1 MVHRGILSHKL
12 RKFFRKVNLASNASG
27 APNCPFHKSGK
38 QGIWRTICEKSSV
51 TLRLFWL
58 VEVKPGMLISKAQ
71 AEEYLKAD
79 LIAFERYLNGL
90 GLALNQN
97 QFDALVSFIYNV
109 GTGNFSNSTLLRK
122 VRANPQE
129 NSIMDEF
136 LRWVYSKGRVLPGLQ
151 RRRLAEM
158 KLYFSND

>member
-1 MVHRGILSHKL
+1 MKTSPKGIALIKE
-12 RKFFRKVNLASNASG
+12 FEG
-27 APNCPFHKSGK
+27 
-38 QGIWRTICEKSSV
+38 
-51 TLRLFWL
+51 LRLKAYKCPGGVWTIGYGHTTG
-58 VEVKPGMLISKAQ
+58 VKPGMVISEAQ

-109 GTGNFSNSTLLRK
+109 GTGNFSKSTLLRK
-122 VRANPQE
+122 VRANPQD

>member
-1 MVHRGILSHKL
+1 MKTSPKGITLIKE
-12 RKFFRKVNLASNASG
+12 FEG
-27 APNCPFHKSGK
+27 
-38 QGIWRTICEKSSV
+38 
-51 TLRLFWL
+51 LRLKAYKCPGGVWTIGYGHTAG
-58 VEVKPGMLISKAQ
+58 VKPGMVISEAQ

-97 QFDALVSFIYNV
+97 QFDALISFIYNV
-109 GTGNFSNSTLLRK
+109 GKGNFTNSTLLRK
-122 VRANPQE
+122 VRANPQD

>member
-1 MVHRGILSHKL
+1 MKTSPKGIALIKE
-12 RKFFRKVNLASNASG
+12 FEG
-27 APNCPFHKSGK
+27 
-38 QGIWRTICEKSSV
+38 
-51 TLRLFWL
+51 LRLKAYQCPGGVWTIGYGHTAG
-58 VEVKPGMLISKAQ
+58 VKPGMLISKAQ

-90 GLALNQN
+90 RLALNQN
-97 QFDALVSFIYNV
+97 QFDALISFIYNV

>member
-1 MVHRGILSHKL
+1 MKTSPKGIALIKE
-12 RKFFRKVNLASNASG
+12 FEG
-27 APNCPFHKSGK
+27 
-38 QGIWRTICEKSSV
+38 
-51 TLRLFWL
+51 LRLKAYQCPGGVWTIGYGHTTG
-58 VEVKPGMLISKAQ
+58 VRPGMVITEAQ

-79 LIAFERYLNGL
+79 LIVFERYLNGL

-122 VRANPQE
+122 VRANPQD

-151 RRRLAEM
+151 RRRLDEM

>member
-1 MVHRGILSHKL
+1 MKTSPKGIALIKE
-12 RKFFRKVNLASNASG
+12 FEG
-27 APNCPFHKSGK
+27 
-38 QGIWRTICEKSSV
+38 
-51 TLRLFWL
+51 LRLKAYLCPGGVWTIGYGHTAG
-58 VEVKPGMLISKAQ
+58 VKPGMVITEAQ

-97 QFDALVSFIYNV
+97 QFDALISFIYNV

-122 VRANPQE
+122 VRVYPQD

>member
-1 MVHRGILSHKL
+1 MNTSPKGIALIKE
-12 RKFFRKVNLASNASG
+12 FEG
-27 APNCPFHKSGK
+27 
-38 QGIWRTICEKSSV
+38 
-51 TLRLFWL
+51 LRLKAYQCPGGVWTIGYGHTAC
-58 VEVKPGMLISKAQ
+58 VKPGMLISKAQ

>member
-1 MVHRGILSHKL
+1 MNTSPKGIALIKE
-12 RKFFRKVNLASNASG
+12 FEG
-27 APNCPFHKSGK
+27 
-38 QGIWRTICEKSSV
+38 
-51 TLRLFWL
+51 LRLKAYKCPGGVWTIGYGHTAG
-58 VEVKPGMLISKAQ
+58 VKPGMVITKAQ
-71 AEEYLKAD
+71 AKEYLKAD

-109 GTGNFSNSTLLRK
+109 GTGNFSSSTLLRK
-122 VRANPQE
+122 VRANPQD
-129 NSIMDEF
+129 NSIVDEF

>member
-1 MVHRGILSHKL
+1 MKTSPKGIALIKE
-12 RKFFRKVNLASNASG
+12 FEG
-27 APNCPFHKSGK
+27 
-38 QGIWRTICEKSSV
+38 
-51 TLRLFWL
+51 LRLKAYKCLGGVWTIGYGHTAS
-58 VEVKPGMLISKAQ
+58 VKPGMLITKAQ

-109 GTGNFSNSTLLRK
+109 GTGNFSSSTLLRK
-122 VRANPQE
+122 VRANPQD
-129 NSIMDEF
+129 NSIVDEF

>member
-1 MVHRGILSHKL
+1 MNTSPKGISLIKE
-12 RKFFRKVNLASNASG
+12 FEG
-27 APNCPFHKSGK
+27 
-38 QGIWRTICEKSSV
+38 
-51 TLRLFWL
+51 LRLKAYKCPGGVWTIGYGHTAG
-58 VEVKPGMLISKAQ
+58 VKPGIVITKTQ

-122 VRANPQE
+122 VRANPRD

>member
-1 MVHRGILSHKL
+1 MKTSPKGIALIKE
-12 RKFFRKVNLASNASG
+12 FEG
-27 APNCPFHKSGK
+27 
-38 QGIWRTICEKSSV
+38 
-51 TLRLFWL
+51 LRLKAYKCPGGVWTIGYGHTAG
-58 VEVKPGMLISKAQ
+58 VKPGMLISKAQ

-122 VRANPQE
+122 VRANPQD

>member
-1 MVHRGILSHKL
+1 MKTSPKGIALIKEFEGL
-12 RKFFRKVNLASNASG
+12 RLKAYK
-27 APNCPFHKSGK
+27 CPGGVWTIGYGHTAGVKSGMV
-38 QGIWRTICEKSSV
+38 ITE
-51 TLRLFWL
+51 
-58 VEVKPGMLISKAQ
+58 AQ

-79 LIAFERYLNGL
+79 LIVFERYLNGL

-109 GTGNFSNSTLLRK
+109 GTGNFSSSTLLRK
-122 VRANPQE
+122 VRANPQD

-151 RRRLAEM
+151 RRRLDEM

>member
-1 MVHRGILSHKL
+1 MNTSPKGIALIKE
-12 RKFFRKVNLASNASG
+12 FEG
-27 APNCPFHKSGK
+27 
-38 QGIWRTICEKSSV
+38 
-51 TLRLFWL
+51 LRLKAYKCPGGVWTIGYGHTAG
-58 VEVKPGMLISKAQ
+58 VKPGMVITKAQ

-109 GTGNFSNSTLLRK
+109 GTGNFSSSTLLRK
-122 VRANPQE
+122 VRANPQD
-129 NSIMDEF
+129 NSIVDEF

>member
-1 MVHRGILSHKL
+1 MKTSPKGIALIKE
-12 RKFFRKVNLASNASG
+12 FEG
-27 APNCPFHKSGK
+27 
-38 QGIWRTICEKSSV
+38 
-51 TLRLFWL
+51 LRLKAYQCPGGVWTIGYGHTAG
-58 VEVKPGMLISKAQ
+58 VKPGIVISEAQ

-90 GLALNQN
+90 GLALDQN

-122 VRANPQE
+122 VRANPQD

>member
-1 MVHRGILSHKL
+1 MKTSPKGIALIKE
-12 RKFFRKVNLASNASG
+12 FEG
-27 APNCPFHKSGK
+27 
-38 QGIWRTICEKSSV
+38 
-51 TLRLFWL
+51 LRLKAYLCPGGVWTIGYGHTAG
-58 VEVKPGMLISKAQ
+58 VKPGMTITEEQ
-71 AEEYLKAD
+71 AEQFLKED
-79 LIAFERYLNGL
+79 MIVFEKAVNNQN
-90 GLALNQN
+90 LALNQN

-109 GTGNFSNSTLLRK
+109 GTGNFSSSTLLRK
-122 VRANPQE
+122 VRANPQD

>member
-1 MVHRGILSHKL
+1 MNTSPKGIALIKE
-12 RKFFRKVNLASNASG
+12 FEG
-27 APNCPFHKSGK
+27 
-38 QGIWRTICEKSSV
+38 
-51 TLRLFWL
+51 LRLKAYQCPGGVWTIGYGHTAG
-58 VEVKPGMLISKAQ
+58 VKPGMLISKAQ

-97 QFDALVSFIYNV
+97 QFDALISFIYNV

>member
-1 MVHRGILSHKL
+1 MNTSPKGIALIKE
-12 RKFFRKVNLASNASG
+12 FEG
-27 APNCPFHKSGK
+27 
-38 QGIWRTICEKSSV
+38 
-51 TLRLFWL
+51 LRLKAYQCPGGVWTIGDGHTAG
-58 VEVKPGMLISKAQ
+58 VKPGMLISKAQ

>member
-1 MVHRGILSHKL
+1 MKTSPKGIALIKE
-12 RKFFRKVNLASNASG
+12 FEG
-27 APNCPFHKSGK
+27 
-38 QGIWRTICEKSSV
+38 
-51 TLRLFWL
+51 LRLKAYKCPGGVWTIGYGHTAG
-58 VEVKPGMLISKAQ
+58 VKPGMVITEAQ
-71 AEEYLKAD
+71 AEEYLKAN

-97 QFDALVSFIYNV
+97 QFDALISFIYNV

-122 VRANPQE
+122 VRANPQD

>member
-1 MVHRGILSHKL
+1 MNTSPKGIALIKE
-12 RKFFRKVNLASNASG
+12 FEG
-27 APNCPFHKSGK
+27 
-38 QGIWRTICEKSSV
+38 
-51 TLRLFWL
+51 LRLKAYLCPGGVWTIGYGHTAG
-58 VEVKPGMLISKAQ
+58 VKPGMVISEVQ

-79 LIAFERYLNGL
+79 LIVFERYLNGL

-109 GTGNFSNSTLLRK
+109 GTGNFSRSTLLRK
-122 VRANPQE
+122 VRANPQD

-136 LRWVYSKGRVLPGLQ
+136 LRWVYSKGRDLPGLQ

>member
-1 MVHRGILSHKL
+1 MIKEFEG
-12 RKFFRKVNLASNASG
+12 
-27 APNCPFHKSGK
+27 
-38 QGIWRTICEKSSV
+38 
-51 TLRLFWL
+51 LRLKAYQCPGGVWTIGYGHTAG
-58 VEVKPGMLISKAQ
+58 VKPGMLISKAQ

>member
-1 MVHRGILSHKL
+1 MKTSPKGISLIKE
-12 RKFFRKVNLASNASG
+12 FEG
-27 APNCPFHKSGK
+27 
-38 QGIWRTICEKSSV
+38 
-51 TLRLFWL
+51 LRLKAYKCPGGVWTIGYGHTAG
-58 VEVKPGMLISKAQ
+58 VKPGMLISKAQ